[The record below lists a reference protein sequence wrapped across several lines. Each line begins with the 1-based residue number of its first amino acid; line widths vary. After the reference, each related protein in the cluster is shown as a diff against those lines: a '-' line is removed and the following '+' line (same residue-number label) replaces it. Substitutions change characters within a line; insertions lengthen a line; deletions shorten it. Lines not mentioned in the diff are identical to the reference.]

1 MRRTLALLTVSVCL
15 FALPLSATER
25 GVKRVETY
33 ATADRH
39 ALVIGNSEYEQVG
52 RLRNPVNDADAM
64 TDSLQS
70 LGPTAA
76 SSQAKSSRKKYLK
89 SMTFLCSADIPPNNP
104 LLRILHVHGDKY
116 IQYKQ
121 KGDS

>member
-1 MRRTLALLTVSVCL
+1 MRPQFRHLFPAFLLLCLLLASI
-15 FALPLSATER
+15 AYAQQR
-25 GVKRVETY
+25 GVKRVESY

-52 RLRNPVNDADAM
+52 RLRNPVNDADVM

-76 SSQAKSSRKKYLK
+76 SSQAKPSRK
-89 SMTFLCSADIPPNNP
+89 
-104 LLRILHVHGDKY
+104 
-116 IQYKQ
+116 
-121 KGDS
+121 

>member
-1 MRRTLALLTVSVCL
+1 MRLQFRHLFPVFLLLCL
-15 FALPLSATER
+15 LLSSIAYAQQR
-25 GVKRVETY
+25 GVKRVESY

-89 SMTFLCSADIPPNNP
+89 SMTFLCSADVPQTIIVDPINETMC
-104 LLRILHVHGDKY
+104 
-116 IQYKQ
+116 
-121 KGDS
+121 